1 MANRLRELIKAKG
14 IKQVELARILGVKPN
29 TVSGWVHESRQMD
42 HQTLVKLAEYFGVS
56 IDYILKRD
64 EAAPENEKAPDT
76 AEAVSEAKEFSV
88 EEATQLLVDMGLIRK
103 GQQISD
109 DDLAF
114 LSGVFSI
121 LTAWFRK
128 GEQDRGK

>member
-1 MANRLRELIKAKG
+1 MANRLQELREARG
-14 IKQVELARILGVKPN
+14 IKQLTLAKDLGVKQS
-29 TVSGWVHESRQMD
+29 TVSGWEHDRRQMD
-42 HQTLVKLAEYFGVS
+42 HQTLVKLAEYFDVS

>member
-1 MANRLRELIKAKG
+1 MANRFRELRE
-14 IKQVELARILGVKPN
+14 
-29 TVSGWVHESRQMD
+29 SRGLN
-42 HQTLVKLAEYFGVS
+42 QTEVGKLANVAQSAVSKWERGESEPPHGTLRTLADFYGVS
-56 IDYILKRD
+56 IDYLLGR
-64 EAAPENEKAPDT
+64 EAENEKAPDT